1 MIPVPDAQAA
11 YDRVTHFI
19 AEPGDIDLLIAAAAQ
34 GGMPQPIVDLGSD
47 LQASKDTHAAYV
59 ADPTESNA
67 TAWMAADTALR
78 EYISSHTDL
87 TVA

>member
-34 GGMPQPIVDLGSD
+34 GGMPQPIMDLGTD
-47 LQASKDTHAAYV
+47 LQASKDTHAAYM
-59 ADPTESNA
+59 ADPSESNA
-67 TAWMAADTALR
+67 LAWTAADLALR
-78 EYISSHTDL
+78 EFITNHVDL
-87 TVA
+87 EVA